1 MRIISGTYGGRR
13 LSPPKNITARPT
25 TDFAKESLFNL
36 LNNRLDFEG
45 MDMLDLFA
53 GTGGIGIECVSRGAR
68 SVTSVE
74 IAHVQQ
80 NWIIACCR
88 QLGIR
93 NLNVIRGDVFK
104 YIASCKMQ
112 YDLIFAD
119 PPYALEQLPTL
130 PDLILTRSVSSAVS
144 RPDLPLS
151 PSIPNFTHSP
161 SLLKPEG
168 WLVIEHGKDTDFTS
182 HPRHVE
188 TRTYGSVHFSFF
200 Q

>member
-45 MDMLDLFA
+45 IDMLDLFA

-68 SVTSVE
+68 EVTAVE

-80 NWIIACCR
+80 NWIIACCK

-93 NLNVIRGDVFK
+93 NLSVIRGDVFK
-104 YIASCKMQ
+104 FLSACRTK

-119 PPYALEQLPTL
+119 PPYALESLPTL
-130 PDLILTRSVSSAVS
+130 PDVILKTSAVS
-144 RPDLPLS
+144 GQ
-151 PSIPNFTHSP
+151 PSESI
-161 SLLKPEG
+161 LKEDG
-168 WLVIEHGKDTDFTS
+168 WLVIEHGKDTDFS
-182 HPRHVE
+182 GHPRHVE

>member
-45 MDMLDLFA
+45 IDVLDLFA

-68 SVTSVE
+68 EVTAVE

-80 NWIIACCR
+80 NWIISCCR

-93 NLNVIRGDVFK
+93 NLSVIRGDVFK
-104 YIASCKMQ
+104 FLSACRTK

-119 PPYALEQLPTL
+119 PPYALEELAAL
-130 PDLILTRSVSSAVS
+130 PDLILQQ
-144 RPDLPLS
+144 D
-151 PSIPNFTHSP
+151 I
-161 SLLKPEG
+161 LKEDG
-168 WLVIEHGKDTDFTS
+168 WLVVEHGKDTNFTDHS
-182 HPRHVE
+182 RHVE

>member
-1 MRIISGTYGGRR
+1 MD
-13 LSPPKNITARPT
+13 L
-25 TDFAKESLFNL
+25 
-36 LNNRLDFEG
+36 EG
-45 MDMLDLFA
+45 IDMLDLFA

-68 SVTSVE
+68 EVTAVE

-80 NWIIACCR
+80 NWIITCCR

-93 NLNVIRGDVFK
+93 NLSVIRGDVFK
-104 YIASCKMQ
+104 FLSACRTK

-130 PDLILTRSVSSAVS
+130 PDVILER
-144 RPDLPLS
+144 D
-151 PSIPNFTHSP
+151 I
-161 SLLKPEG
+161 LKENG

-182 HPRHVE
+182 HPRHYE

-200 Q
+200 L

>member
-1 MRIISGTYGGRR
+1 MRIISGIYGGRR

-36 LNNRLDFEG
+36 LNNRMDFEG
-45 MDMLDLFA
+45 IDVLDLFA

-68 SVTSVE
+68 EVTAVE

-80 NWIIACCR
+80 NWIITCCR

-93 NLNVIRGDVFK
+93 NLSVIRGDVFK
-104 YIASCKMQ
+104 FLSACRTK
-112 YDLIFAD
+112 YDLVFAD
-119 PPYALEQLPTL
+119 PPYALEALPTL
-130 PDLILTRSVSSAVS
+130 PDVILERE
-144 RPDLPLS
+144 
-151 PSIPNFTHSP
+151 
-161 SLLKPEG
+161 LLKENG

-182 HPRHVE
+182 HPKHVE

-200 Q
+200 QINL

>member
-1 MRIISGTYGGRR
+1 MRIISGIYGGRR

-36 LNNRLDFEG
+36 LNNR
-45 MDMLDLFA
+45 MDMEGIDVLDLFA

-68 SVTSVE
+68 EVTSVE
-74 IAHVQQ
+74 LAHVQQ
-80 NWIIACCR
+80 NWIISCCK

-93 NLNVIRGDVFK
+93 NLSLIRGDVFK
-104 YIASCKMQ
+104 FLAACRTK

-119 PPYALEQLPTL
+119 PPYALELLPAL
-130 PDLILTRSVSSAVS
+130 PDLILS
-144 RPDLPLS
+144 RE
-151 PSIPNFTHSP
+151 I
-161 SLLKPEG
+161 LKEDG
-168 WLVIEHGKDTDFTS
+168 WLVIEHGKDTDFTT
-182 HPRHVE
+182 HPRHIE

>member
-1 MRIISGTYGGRR
+1 MRIISGKYGGRR

-36 LNNRLDFEG
+36 LNNRMDFDG
-45 MDMLDLFA
+45 IDMLDLFA

-68 SVTSVE
+68 EVTAVE

-80 NWIIACCR
+80 NWIISCCR

-93 NLNVIRGDVFK
+93 NLSVIRGDVFK
-104 YIASCKMQ
+104 FLSACRTK

-130 PDLILTRSVSSAVS
+130 PDVILGQ
-144 RPDLPLS
+144 D
-151 PSIPNFTHSP
+151 I
-161 SLLKPEG
+161 LKEDG
-168 WLVIEHGKDTDFTS
+168 WLVIEHGKDTDFTT
-182 HPRHVE
+182 HPRHYE

>member
-36 LNNRLDFEG
+36 LNNRMDFEG
-45 MDMLDLFA
+45 IDVLDLFA

-68 SVTSVE
+68 EVTAVE

-80 NWIIACCR
+80 NWIISCCK

-93 NLNVIRGDVFK
+93 NLSVIRGDVFK
-104 YIASCKMQ
+104 FLSACRAK

-119 PPYALEQLPTL
+119 PPYALEQLPAL
-130 PDLILTRSVSSAVS
+130 PDIILGTQ
-144 RPDLPLS
+144 D
-151 PSIPNFTHSP
+151 I
-161 SLLKPEG
+161 LKEDG

-188 TRTYGSVHFSFF
+188 TRSYGSVHFSFF

>member
-1 MRIISGTYGGRR
+1 MRIISGIYGGRR

-45 MDMLDLFA
+45 IDVLDLFA

-68 SVTSVE
+68 EVTAVE

-80 NWIIACCR
+80 NWIISCCR
-88 QLGIR
+88 QLGIK
-93 NLNVIRGDVFK
+93 NLSVIRGDVFK
-104 YIASCKMQ
+104 FLSACRTK

-119 PPYALEQLPTL
+119 PPYALEELPTL
-130 PDLILTRSVSSAVS
+130 PDI
-144 RPDLPLS
+144 
-151 PSIPNFTHSP
+151 I
-161 SLLKPEG
+161 LKPSDVSGQNSDCILKEGG
-168 WLVIEHGKDTDFTS
+168 WLVIEHGKDTSFL
-182 HPRHVE
+182 HHLRHVE
-188 TRTYGSVHFSFF
+188 TRSYGSVYFSFF

>member
-1 MRIISGTYGGRR
+1 MRIISGKYGGRR

-36 LNNRLDFEG
+36 LNNRMDFEG
-45 MDMLDLFA
+45 IDVLDLFA
-53 GTGGIGIECVSRGAR
+53 GTGGIGLECVSRGAR
-68 SVTSVE
+68 EVTSVE

-88 QLGIR
+88 LLGIR
-93 NLNVIRGDVFK
+93 NLSLIRGDVFK
-104 YIASCKMQ
+104 FISACRTK
-112 YDLIFAD
+112 YDFIFAD
-119 PPYALEQLPTL
+119 PPYALEQLPAL
-130 PDLILTRSVSSAVS
+130 PDVILGQ
-144 RPDLPLS
+144 D
-151 PSIPNFTHSP
+151 I
-161 SLLKPEG
+161 LKEEG
-168 WLVIEHGKDTDFTS
+168 WLVIEHGKDTDFTT

>member
-1 MRIISGTYGGRR
+1 MRIISGIYGGRR

-36 LNNRLDFEG
+36 LNNRMDMEG
-45 MDMLDLFA
+45 IDMLDLFA

-68 SVTSVE
+68 EVTSVE
-74 IAHVQQ
+74 LAHVQQ
-80 NWIIACCR
+80 NWIISCCK

-93 NLNVIRGDVFK
+93 NLSLIRGDVFK
-104 YIASCKMQ
+104 FLAACRTK

-119 PPYALEQLPTL
+119 PPYALELLPAL
-130 PDLILTRSVSSAVS
+130 PDLILS
-144 RPDLPLS
+144 RE
-151 PSIPNFTHSP
+151 I
-161 SLLKPEG
+161 LKEDG
-168 WLVIEHGKDTDFTS
+168 WLVIEHGKDTDFTT
-182 HPRHVE
+182 HPRHIE

>member
-1 MRIISGTYGGRR
+1 MRIISGKYGGRR

-36 LNNRLDFEG
+36 LNNRMDLEG
-45 MDMLDLFA
+45 IDMLDLFA

-68 SVTSVE
+68 EVTAVE

-80 NWIIACCR
+80 NWIIACCK

-93 NLNVIRGDVFK
+93 NLSVIRGDVFK
-104 YIASCKMQ
+104 FLNACRTK

-119 PPYALEQLPTL
+119 PPYALESLSAL
-130 PDLILTRSVSSAVS
+130 PDSILSQG
-144 RPDLPLS
+144 
-151 PSIPNFTHSP
+151 I
-161 SLLKPEG
+161 LKPEG

-182 HPRHVE
+182 HPNHVE

>member
-1 MRIISGTYGGRR
+1 M
-13 LSPPKNITARPT
+13 SPPKNITARPT

-36 LNNRLDFEG
+36 LNNRMDFEG
-45 MDMLDLFA
+45 IDVLDLFA
-53 GTGGIGIECVSRGAR
+53 GTGGIGLECVSRGAR
-68 SVTSVE
+68 EVTSVE

-93 NLNVIRGDVFK
+93 NLSLIRGDVFK
-104 YIASCKMQ
+104 FISACRTK
-112 YDLIFAD
+112 YDFIFAD
-119 PPYALEQLPTL
+119 PPYALEQLPAL
-130 PDLILTRSVSSAVS
+130 PDVILGQG
-144 RPDLPLS
+144 
-151 PSIPNFTHSP
+151 I
-161 SLLKPEG
+161 LKEEG
-168 WLVIEHGKDTDFTS
+168 WLVIEHGKDTDFTT

>member
-1 MRIISGTYGGRR
+1 MRIISGIYGGRR

-45 MDMLDLFA
+45 IDVLDLFA

-68 SVTSVE
+68 EVTAVE

-80 NWIIACCR
+80 NWIISCCR
-88 QLGIR
+88 QLGIK
-93 NLNVIRGDVFK
+93 NLSVIRGDVFK
-104 YIASCKMQ
+104 FLSACRTK

-119 PPYALEQLPTL
+119 PPYALEELPTL
-130 PDLILTRSVSSAVS
+130 PDVILERG
-144 RPDLPLS
+144 
-151 PSIPNFTHSP
+151 I
-161 SLLKPEG
+161 LKKDG

-182 HPRHVE
+182 HQRHVE

>member
-1 MRIISGTYGGRR
+1 M
-13 LSPPKNITARPT
+13 
-25 TDFAKESLFNL
+25 FNL

-45 MDMLDLFA
+45 IDVLDLFA

-68 SVTSVE
+68 EVTAVE

-80 NWIIACCR
+80 NWIISCCR

-93 NLNVIRGDVFK
+93 NLSVIRGDVFK
-104 YIASCKMQ
+104 FLSACRTK

-119 PPYALEQLPTL
+119 PPYALEELAAL
-130 PDLILTRSVSSAVS
+130 PDLILKQ
-144 RPDLPLS
+144 D
-151 PSIPNFTHSP
+151 I
-161 SLLKPEG
+161 LKEDG
-168 WLVIEHGKDTDFTS
+168 WLVVEHGKDTNFTD

-188 TRTYGSVHFSFF
+188 TRTYDSVHFSFF

>member
-36 LNNRLDFEG
+36 LNNRLNFEG
-45 MDMLDLFA
+45 IDMLDLFA

-68 SVTSVE
+68 SVTAVE

-93 NLNVIRGDVFK
+93 NLSVIRGDVFK
-104 YIASCKMQ
+104 FLNACHTK
-112 YDLIFAD
+112 YDLVFAD
-119 PPYALEQLPTL
+119 PPYALEELPTL
-130 PDLILTRSVSSAVS
+130 PDYILDRDV
-144 RPDLPLS
+144 
-151 PSIPNFTHSP
+151 
-161 SLLKPEG
+161 LKENG
-168 WLVIEHGKDTDFTS
+168 WLVVEHGKDTDFTS
-182 HPRHVE
+182 HPRHIE

>member
-36 LNNRLDFEG
+36 LNNRMDFEG
-45 MDMLDLFA
+45 IDVLDLFA

-68 SVTSVE
+68 EVTAVE

-80 NWIIACCR
+80 NWIISCCK

-93 NLNVIRGDVFK
+93 NLSVIRGDVFK
-104 YIASCKMQ
+104 FLSACRTK
-112 YDLIFAD
+112 YDFIFAD
-119 PPYALEQLPTL
+119 PPYALEELPAL
-130 PDLILTRSVSSAVS
+130 PDLILKQ
-144 RPDLPLS
+144 D
-151 PSIPNFTHSP
+151 I
-161 SLLKPEG
+161 LKKDG

-182 HPRHVE
+182 HPQHVE

-200 Q
+200 QSI

>member
-36 LNNRLDFEG
+36 LNNRIDFEG
-45 MDMLDLFA
+45 IDVLDLFS

-68 SVTSVE
+68 EVTSVE

-80 NWIIACCR
+80 NWIIQCCR
-88 QLGIR
+88 TLGIR
-93 NLNVIRGDVFK
+93 NLSLIRGDVFK
-104 YIASCKMQ
+104 FLSACHTK
-112 YDLIFAD
+112 YDLVFAD

-130 PDLILTRSVSSAVS
+130 PDCILCR
-144 RPDLPLS
+144 D
-151 PSIPNFTHSP
+151 I
-161 SLLKPEG
+161 LKEGG
-168 WLVIEHGKDTDFTS
+168 WLVIEHGKDTDFTQ
-182 HPRHVE
+182 HPRHIE
-188 TRTYGSVHFSFF
+188 TRKYGSVHFSFF

>member
-1 MRIISGTYGGRR
+1 MRIISGIYGGRR

-36 LNNRLDFEG
+36 LNNRIDFEG
-45 MDMLDLFA
+45 IDVLDLFA

-68 SVTSVE
+68 DVTAVE

-80 NWIIACCR
+80 NWIISCCK

-93 NLNVIRGDVFK
+93 NLSVIRGDVFK
-104 YIASCKMQ
+104 FLNACRTK

-119 PPYALEQLPTL
+119 PPYALEELPTL
-130 PDLILTRSVSSAVS
+130 PNVILGQ
-144 RPDLPLS
+144 D
-151 PSIPNFTHSP
+151 I
-161 SLLKPEG
+161 LKEDG
-168 WLVIEHGKDTDFTS
+168 WLVIEHGKDTDFTT
-182 HPRHVE
+182 HPRHIE

>member
-1 MRIISGTYGGRR
+1 MRIISGIYRGRR

-36 LNNRLDFEG
+36 LNNRMDFEG
-45 MDMLDLFA
+45 IDMLDLFA
-53 GTGGIGIECVSRGAR
+53 GTGGIGIECISRGAR
-68 SVTSVE
+68 SVTAVE

-93 NLNVIRGDVFK
+93 NLTVIRGDVFK
-104 YIASCKMQ
+104 FLGSCRQKF
-112 YDLIFAD
+112 DLIFAD
-119 PPYALEQLPTL
+119 PPYALDQLAIL
-130 PDLILTRSVSSAVS
+130 PDAVLEKQEPILKE
-144 RPDLPLS
+144 D
-151 PSIPNFTHSP
+151 
-161 SLLKPEG
+161 G

-182 HPRHVE
+182 HPRHIE
-188 TRTYGSVHFSFF
+188 TRNYGSVYFSFF

>member
-1 MRIISGTYGGRR
+1 MRIISGQYGGRR

-45 MDMLDLFA
+45 IDVLDLFA
-53 GTGGIGIECVSRGAR
+53 GTGGIGLECVSRGAR
-68 SVTSVE
+68 SVTAVE

-80 NWIIACCR
+80 NWIISCCK

-93 NLNVIRGDVFK
+93 NLSLIRGDVFK
-104 YIASCKMQ
+104 YLSTCRVQ
-112 YDLIFAD
+112 YDFIFAD
-119 PPYALEQLPTL
+119 PPYALEQLPLL
-130 PDLILTRSVSSAVS
+130 PDIILGVQ
-144 RPDLPLS
+144 
-151 PSIPNFTHSP
+151 SI
-161 SLLKPEG
+161 LKPNG
-168 WLVIEHGKDTDFTS
+168 WLVIEHGKDTDFTA

-188 TRTYGSVHFSFF
+188 TRSYGSVHFSFF

>member
-1 MRIISGTYGGRR
+1 MKVESLEMRIISGTYGGRR

-36 LNNRLDFEG
+36 LNNRIDFEG
-45 MDMLDLFA
+45 IDVLDLFA

-68 SVTSVE
+68 DVTAVE

-80 NWIIACCR
+80 NWIISCCK

-93 NLNVIRGDVFK
+93 NLSVIRGDVFK
-104 YIASCKMQ
+104 FLNACRTK

-119 PPYALEQLPTL
+119 PPYALEELPTL
-130 PDLILTRSVSSAVS
+130 PNVILGQ
-144 RPDLPLS
+144 D
-151 PSIPNFTHSP
+151 I
-161 SLLKPEG
+161 LKEDG
-168 WLVIEHGKDTDFTS
+168 WLVIEHGKDTDFTT
-182 HPRHVE
+182 HPRHIE

>member
-1 MRIISGTYGGRR
+1 M
-13 LSPPKNITARPT
+13 SPPKNITARPT

-36 LNNRLDFEG
+36 LNNRMDFEG
-45 MDMLDLFA
+45 IDVLDLFA
-53 GTGGIGIECVSRGAR
+53 GTGGIGLECVSRGAR
-68 SVTSVE
+68 EVTAVE

-93 NLNVIRGDVFK
+93 NLNLIRGDVFK
-104 YIASCKMQ
+104 FLSACRTK
-112 YDLIFAD
+112 YDFIFAD

-130 PDLILTRSVSSAVS
+130 PDVILAQ
-144 RPDLPLS
+144 D
-151 PSIPNFTHSP
+151 I
-161 SLLKPEG
+161 LKEDG
-168 WLVIEHGKDTDFTS
+168 WLVIEHGKDTDFTN
-182 HPRHVE
+182 HTRHVE